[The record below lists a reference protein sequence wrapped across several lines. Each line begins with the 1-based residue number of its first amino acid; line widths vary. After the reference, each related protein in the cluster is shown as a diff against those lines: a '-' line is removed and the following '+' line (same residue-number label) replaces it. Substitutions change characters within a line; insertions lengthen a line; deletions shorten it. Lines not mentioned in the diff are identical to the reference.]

1 MADQF
6 DTKDLPQGLKAATA
20 PNIVIKATDKNGK
33 VQSIGAIQSYSKS
46 MSRSNTRRME
56 LDSDV
61 PGMTAEIIPGAISDF
76 TITIKRALMNKNTM
90 LEAFGYTGVN
100 DLILQNIPVEIEE
113 HRYKPDGSSEQLY
126 VLHGCYFKSCN
137 LEVDI
142 SRDWT
147 LIETASLDVAYADTN
162 Q

>member
-6 DTKDLPQGLKAATA
+6 DTKDLPQGLKAGTA
-20 PNIVIKATDKNGK
+20 PNIVIKATGKDGK
-33 VQSIGAIQSYSKS
+33 VVSIGAIQSYSKS

-61 PGMTAEIIPGAISDF
+61 PGMTAEMIPGAIGDF

-90 LEAFGYTGVN
+90 LEAFGYTSIN
-100 DLILQNIPVEIEE
+100 DLIFQNIPIEVEE
-113 HRYKPDGSSEQLY
+113 HRHRPDGTEQLY
-126 VLHGCYFKSCN
+126 ILHGCFFKSCN

-147 LIETASLDVAYADTN
+147 LIETASLDVQYADTN
-162 Q
+162 S